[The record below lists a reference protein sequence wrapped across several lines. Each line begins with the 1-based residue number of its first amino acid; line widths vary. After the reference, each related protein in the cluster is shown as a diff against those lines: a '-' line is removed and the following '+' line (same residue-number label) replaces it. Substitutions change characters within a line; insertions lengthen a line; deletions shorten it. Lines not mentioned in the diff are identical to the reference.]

1 MVRVVKNREELEK
14 LYKGRPVIS
23 IREEEYFFWIELKN
37 GKGTYLEKVLKV
49 LSLETIQKILL
60 GLGFPPRVVKK
71 LQETKKTD
79 LTEFCLKTLHAGG
92 VILTGPAGTGKT
104 HAIIYAIAQLLR
116 KYRVKNPLYISCPDM
131 QDFKALRE
139 AYREADMIILDDVS
153 KFLRDFHLDFVREV
167 IYHAYN
173 EEKRLA
179 IISNLDIKDLFG
191 LLAEEPIISRL
202 REVCVLRR
210 VEGADLRLKPKSHKG
225 TVKSLHDT

>member
-1 MVRVVKNREELEK
+1 
-14 LYKGRPVIS
+14 
-23 IREEEYFFWIELKN
+23 
-37 GKGTYLEKVLKV
+37 
-49 LSLETIQKILL
+49 
-60 GLGFPPRVVKK
+60 
-71 LQETKKTD
+71 
-79 LTEFCLKTLHAGG
+79 
-92 VILTGPAGTGKT
+92 
-104 HAIIYAIAQLLR
+104 
-116 KYRVKNPLYISCPDM
+116 M

-210 VEGADLRLKPKSHKG
+210 VEGTDLRLKPKSHKG